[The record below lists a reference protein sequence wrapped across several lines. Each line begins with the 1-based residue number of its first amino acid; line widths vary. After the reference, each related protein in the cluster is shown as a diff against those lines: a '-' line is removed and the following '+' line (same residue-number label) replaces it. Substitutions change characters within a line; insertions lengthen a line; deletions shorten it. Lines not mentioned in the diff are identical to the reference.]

1 MQDARQQSAEDGGA
15 DRMNVATVAGNHSP
29 LGRGDAVSISGQL
42 ARRRALA
49 LRHLLVVVLPLLA
62 GCSINHYQPRHFQF
76 VTVVKKSGPG
86 SGGWRAA
93 CLHVPIVNT
102 ATWDTF
108 FCKFGVEMPLATKTG
123 GPVSTA
129 LAQRIAADC
138 ANEAGRIVLEFP
150 NSPNPGLLCQE
161 FKSTFH
167 GILARAVPTAK
178 VTTLCDKET
187 TPHVI
192 EF

>member
-1 MQDARQQSAEDGGA
+1 M
-15 DRMNVATVAGNHSP
+15 
-29 LGRGDAVSISGQL
+29 
-42 ARRRALA
+42 
-49 LRHLLVVVLPLLA
+49 LPLLA
-62 GCSINHYQPRHFQF
+62 GCSINHYQPLHFQF
-76 VTVVKKSGPG
+76 VTVVQKTDPD

-93 CLHVPIVNT
+93 CLLVPIVNT
-102 ATWDTF
+102 SSWETF
-108 FCKFGVEMPLATKTG
+108 FCKFGVGMPLETQTD
-123 GPVSTA
+123 GPISTA
-129 LAQRIAADC
+129 LAQRIAANC

-150 NSPNPGLLCQE
+150 NSPSPGLVCQE

-167 GILARAVPTAK
+167 TILNRAVLGSR

>member
-1 MQDARQQSAEDGGA
+1 MS
-15 DRMNVATVAGNHSP
+15 T
-29 LGRGDAVSISGQL
+29 SGQL
-42 ARRRALA
+42 ARRRALPPW
-49 LRHLLVVVLPLLA
+49 HLLAALLPLLA
-62 GCSINHYQPRHFQF
+62 GCSVNHYQPRDFHF
-76 VTVVKKSGPG
+76 VTVVKKPQSG

-108 FCKFGVEMPLATKTG
+108 VCKFGVEMPLATNANG
-123 GPVSTA
+123 SISTP

-138 ANEAGRIVLEFP
+138 ANEAARIVLDFP
-150 NSPNPGLLCQE
+150 SSPRPGLLCQD

-167 GILARAVPTAK
+167 ATLNRAVPGSQVMTVCHRK
-178 VTTLCDKET
+178 T

>member
-1 MQDARQQSAEDGGA
+1 
-15 DRMNVATVAGNHSP
+15 
-29 LGRGDAVSISGQL
+29 VSTSGQL
-42 ARRRALA
+42 ARRRALP
-49 LRHLLVVVLPLLA
+49 LWHLLVVLLPLLA

-76 VTVVKKSGPG
+76 VTVVKKSKSDP
-86 SGGWRAA
+86 GGWRAA

-108 FCKFGVEMPLATKTG
+108 YCRFGVEMPLESQEV
-123 GPVSTA
+123 GPISTA

-138 ANEAGRIVLEFP
+138 GNEAAKIVLDFP
-150 NSPNPGLLCQE
+150 SSPRPGLLCQD

-167 GILARAVPTAK
+167 ATLNRAVLGSQ
-178 VTTLCDKET
+178 VTTLCHRKT

>member
-1 MQDARQQSAEDGGA
+1 MSSSE
-15 DRMNVATVAGNHSP
+15 
-29 LGRGDAVSISGQL
+29 QL
-42 ARRRALA
+42 ARSRALP
-49 LRHLLVVVLPLLA
+49 LPLLFAVLPPLLA
-62 GCSINHYQPRHFQF
+62 GCSINHYQPRHFEF
-76 VTVVKKSGPG
+76 VTVVKKPKSG

-102 ATWDTF
+102 ATWDTY
-108 FCKFGVEMPLATKTG
+108 FCKLGVEMPLATKENG
-123 GPVSTA
+123 SISTA

-138 ANEAGRIVLEFP
+138 ANEAGRVVLEFP
-150 NSPNPGLLCQE
+150 NSPRPGLLCQE

-167 GILARAVPTAK
+167 TILSRAVLGSRVMTQ
-178 VTTLCDKET
+178 CDKET

>member
-1 MQDARQQSAEDGGA
+1 MS
-15 DRMNVATVAGNHSP
+15 S
-29 LGRGDAVSISGQL
+29 SGPL
-42 ARRRALA
+42 ARSRALP
-49 LRHLLVVVLPLLA
+49 LLFAVLPPLLA
-62 GCSINHYQPRHFQF
+62 GCSINHYQPHHFQF
-76 VTVVKKSGPG
+76 VTVVKKPKSG

-108 FCKFGVEMPLATKTG
+108 FCKLGVEMPLATNENG
-123 GPVSTA
+123 SISTV

-138 ANEAGRIVLEFP
+138 ANEAGRVVLEFP
-150 NSPNPGLLCQE
+150 NSPSPGLVCQE

-167 GILARAVPTAK
+167 TILNRAVLGSQ
-178 VTTLCDKET
+178 VTTQCDKET

>member
-1 MQDARQQSAEDGGA
+1 MS
-15 DRMNVATVAGNHSP
+15 T
-29 LGRGDAVSISGQL
+29 SGQL
-42 ARRRALA
+42 ARRRALP
-49 LRHLLVVVLPLLA
+49 LWHLLVVLLPLLA

-76 VTVVKKSGPG
+76 VTVVKKSKSDP
-86 SGGWRAA
+86 GGWRAA

-108 FCKFGVEMPLATKTG
+108 YCKFGVEMPLATTADG
-123 GPVSTA
+123 SISTS

-138 ANEAGRIVLEFP
+138 ANEAARIVLEFP
-150 NSPNPGLLCQE
+150 NSPRPGLLCQD

-167 GILARAVPTAK
+167 TVLSRAVPTAK
-178 VTTLCDKET
+178 VTTLCHRQT

>member
-1 MQDARQQSAEDGGA
+1 MS
-15 DRMNVATVAGNHSP
+15 S
-29 LGRGDAVSISGQL
+29 SGQL
-42 ARRRALA
+42 TRSRAPS
-49 LRHLLVVVLPLLA
+49 LRHLFAVLLPLLA
-62 GCSINHYQPRHFQF
+62 GCSINHYQPRHFEF
-76 VTVVKKSGPG
+76 VTVVKKPKSG

-93 CLHVPIVNT
+93 CLQVPIVNT

-108 FCKFGVEMPLATKTG
+108 YCQFGVEMPLETQPYG
-123 GPVSTA
+123 SISTA

-138 ANEAGRIVLEFP
+138 ANEAARIVLEFP
-150 NSPNPGLLCQE
+150 NSPRPGLLCQD

-167 GILARAVPTAK
+167 TTLNRAVLGSR

>member
-1 MQDARQQSAEDGGA
+1 MS
-15 DRMNVATVAGNHSP
+15 T
-29 LGRGDAVSISGQL
+29 SGQL
-42 ARRRALA
+42 ARRRGLP
-49 LRHLLVVVLPLLA
+49 LRHLFAVLLPLLA
-62 GCSINHYQPRHFQF
+62 GCSVNHYQPRHFQF
-76 VTVVKKSGPG
+76 VTVVKKPKSGP
-86 SGGWRAA
+86 GGWRAA

-108 FCKFGVEMPLATKTG
+108 YCRFGVEMPLETDEV
-123 GPVSTA
+123 GPISTT

-138 ANEAGRIVLEFP
+138 ANEAARIVLEFP
-150 NSPNPGLLCQE
+150 NSPRPGLLCQE

-167 GILARAVPTAK
+167 TVLSRAVPGAQVMNQCHK
-178 VTTLCDKET
+178 KA

>member
-1 MQDARQQSAEDGGA
+1 
-15 DRMNVATVAGNHSP
+15 
-29 LGRGDAVSISGQL
+29 VSTSGQL
-42 ARRRALA
+42 ARRRALP
-49 LRHLLVVVLPLLA
+49 LWHLLATLLPLLA
-62 GCSINHYQPRHFQF
+62 GCSVNHYQPHHFQF
-76 VTVVKKSGPG
+76 VTVVKKSEPD

-108 FCKFGVEMPLATKTG
+108 FCKFGVEMPLETQADG
-123 GPVSTA
+123 LISTA

-138 ANEAGRIVLEFP
+138 ANEAARIVLEFP
-150 NSPNPGLLCQE
+150 NSPRPGLLCQD
-161 FKSTFH
+161 FKSTYH
-167 GILARAVPTAK
+167 TILNRAVLGSR
-178 VTTLCDKET
+178 VTTQCHRKT

>member
-1 MQDARQQSAEDGGA
+1 
-15 DRMNVATVAGNHSP
+15 
-29 LGRGDAVSISGQL
+29 VSTSGQL
-42 ARRRALA
+42 ARRRVLPPW
-49 LRHLLVVVLPLLA
+49 HLLAVLLPLLA
-62 GCSINHYQPRHFQF
+62 GCSINHYQPRDFHF
-76 VTVVKKSGPG
+76 VTVVKKSEPD

-108 FCKFGVEMPLATKTG
+108 LCKFGVEMPLETLADG
-123 GPVSTA
+123 SISTT

-138 ANEAGRIVLEFP
+138 ANEAAKIVLDFP
-150 NSPNPGLLCQE
+150 SSPRPGLLCQD

-167 GILARAVPTAK
+167 TTLNRAVLGSR
-178 VTTLCDKET
+178 VTTQCDKET

>member
-1 MQDARQQSAEDGGA
+1 M
-15 DRMNVATVAGNHSP
+15 P
-29 LGRGDAVSISGQL
+29 
-42 ARRRALA
+42 
-49 LRHLLVVVLPLLA
+49 PLLA
-62 GCSINHYQPRHFQF
+62 GCTINHYQPRHFEF
-76 VTVVKKSGPG
+76 VTVVKKPKSG

-108 FCKFGVEMPLATKTG
+108 FCKMGVEMPLETKAEG
-123 GPVSTA
+123 AISTA

-138 ANEAGRIVLEFP
+138 ANEAGRLVLGFP
-150 NSPNPGLLCQE
+150 NSPSPGLVCQD

-167 GILARAVPTAK
+167 TILNRAVLGSQ